1 MAENGVH
8 LTMARNGR
16 PSGEAYV
23 VFATVEDAEL
33 AAKKDK
39 EKMGGRWLDIFPAT
53 KVCCHPSARELE
65 PALGRR

>member
-1 MAENGVH
+1 MH

-23 VFATVEDAEL
+23 VFATVEDAER

-53 KVCCHPSARELE
+53 KVCWHSHASYLLLPLE
-65 PALGRR
+65 PR